1 MANGNENL
9 VNQKFPKV
17 GTSITSGARA
27 NTILAVHPKF
37 SQPSIISFPL
47 AEANLK

>member
-1 MANGNENL
+1 MANGNEIL

-27 NTILAVHPKF
+27 NAIHAVHPKF
-37 SQPSIISFPL
+37 SQPVQ
-47 AEANLK
+47 